1 MFSCFCAN
9 MKGAK
14 YRKNEA
20 KSSYNFRMNRDELIR
35 LIAKHQKELDDFGV
49 KSLSVFG
56 SVARGE
62 AGPESDV
69 DLLVEFKR
77 PIGLFEFID
86 LREFLEKELQRPV
99 DLVTASVF
107 RNPYRKKSI
116 YADLTQLYAA

>member
-1 MFSCFCAN
+1 
-9 MKGAK
+9 
-14 YRKNEA
+14 
-20 KSSYNFRMNRDELIR
+20 MNRDELSK
-35 LIAKHQKELDDFGV
+35 LIAEHQKELDAFGV

-86 LREFLEKELQRPV
+86 LQEFLEKELQHPV

-116 YADLTQLYAA
+116 TADLTQLYAA

>member
-1 MFSCFCAN
+1 
-9 MKGAK
+9 
-14 YRKNEA
+14 
-20 KSSYNFRMNRDELIR
+20 MNRDELIR
-35 LIAKHQKELDDFGV
+35 IIAKHQKELDAFGV

-69 DLLVEFKR
+69 DLLVELKETPCFD
-77 PIGLFEFID
+77 GYMD
-86 LREFLEKELQRPV
+86 LKFYLEDLLGTRV

-116 YADLTQLYAA
+116 TADLKQLSTA